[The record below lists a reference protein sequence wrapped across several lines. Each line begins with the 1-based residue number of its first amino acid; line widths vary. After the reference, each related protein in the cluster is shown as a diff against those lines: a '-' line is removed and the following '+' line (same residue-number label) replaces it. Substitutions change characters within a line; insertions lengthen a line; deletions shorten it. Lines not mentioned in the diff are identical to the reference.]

1 MSSRPMKAIVVG
13 EFKPETRRPTF
24 RDGSLTLWAARNE
37 GVVNGKRQAKR
48 PWILLMTPPGA
59 LTVPTPGRGAR
70 PSYTRRI
77 TIAHPGV
84 AHQWERGVL
93 CAPACGQPFP
103 GQSYGGDGHGRRVHP
118 VSDPVGARPG
128 HRVCRRPSQ
137 HPARAAAR
145 ARRLLLRAVGPSA
158 ISSDSLAPRSCRSP

>member
-1 MSSRPMKAIVVG
+1 MKAIVVG
-13 EFKPETRRPTF
+13 EFKPETRRSTF

-48 PWILLMTPPGA
+48 PWILLMTPPG
-59 LTVPTPGRGAR
+59 RR
-70 PSYTRRI
+70 PFPRLVAAPDPRYTRRI

-103 GQSYGGDGHGRRVHP
+103 GQSYGCDGGLAS
-118 VSDPVGARPG
+118 SDAVDFPDAAGVECVVAM
-128 HRVCRRPSQ
+128 
-137 HPARAAAR
+137 ATAAAYI
-145 ARRLLLRAVGPSA
+145 LFQTL
-158 ISSDSLAPRSCRSP
+158 